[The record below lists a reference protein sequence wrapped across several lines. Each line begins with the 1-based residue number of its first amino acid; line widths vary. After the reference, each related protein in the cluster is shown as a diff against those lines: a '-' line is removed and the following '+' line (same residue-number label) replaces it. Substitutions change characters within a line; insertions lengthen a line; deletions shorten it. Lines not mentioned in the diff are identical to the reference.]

1 MPSCL
6 GLYIEDNIIKYAKV
20 SKDHDNIKVESY
32 GVKFYDNI
40 DDTVKQIISETYSYK
55 NPISVNL
62 PDEKYAYAN
71 LFNLLSKKD
80 LQKAIDTEFDY
91 FCEENHKNR
100 QALEY
105 KSITVPNLQDKD
117 KVKSLYVYSDKAS
130 IAGRNQILDGYKLTN
145 INPLPISIVN
155 LYNFNDK
162 TNSVIVNIEKNTSV
176 TFIVNGQIQKV
187 EIIENGMKDILE
199 NIIKKENSYAKAYEI
214 CKNTTIYTAQGR
226 NLQIEENEYMEDIM
240 PALYNIVE
248 KVKEIIKDSEDE
260 VKNIYISGLATAI
273 NNIDLYFQENFLDK
287 KCEILAPFFVK
298 KENIKLNI
306 KDYIEVNSAI
316 SLALNGVGVGYKEI
330 NFKNKSAFNQM
341 SQLLNTEIGG
351 KNNKSNTKKVSN
363 KKQKN
368 YTNILKFDFNEAL
381 DVIEKN
387 MIRFGVGLLFLIV
400 LYTVFSNII
409 MNQIK
414 NKDKEVLEY
423 IGDSEAKIAKIT
435 SNTKLINE
443 RKQQYVSLIEKM
455 DQESDKIVQS
465 YARKNAL
472 PNFLTQI
479 MYNIPKEVQLISIEN
494 YTEKGIKIQAK
505 SKEYEQLGYF
515 IAKIKTE
522 GILNGVTATSGEK
535 QDDFVV
541 ITIEGNLPY

>member
-40 DDTVKQIISETYSYK
+40 DDAVKQIISETYSYK

-71 LFNLLSKKD
+71 LFSLLNKNDLKK
-80 LQKAIDTEFDY
+80 AVDTEFDY

-105 KSITVPNLQDKD
+105 KNITVPNLQDKD
-117 KVKSLYVYSDKAS
+117 KVKSLYVYSEKAS
-130 IAGRNQILDGYKLTN
+130 IASRNQILDGYKLTN
-145 INPLPISIVN
+145 ISPLPMSIVN
-155 LYNFNDK
+155 LYNFKDK

-176 TFIVNGQIQKV
+176 TFIENGQIQKV

-226 NLQIEENEYMEDIM
+226 NLQIEENEYIEDIM

-248 KVKEIIKDSEDE
+248 KVKGIISDNEGEI
-260 VKNIYISGLATAI
+260 KNIYISGLATAI

-316 SLALNGVGVGYKEI
+316 SLALNGLGIGYKEI
-330 NFKNKSAFNQM
+330 NFKNKSAFDQV
-341 SQLLNTEIGG
+341 SQLLNTEIGS
-351 KNNKSNTKKVSN
+351 KNNKSNLNNTKKISS
-363 KKQKN
+363 KKEKS
-368 YTNILKFDFNEAL
+368 YGNILKFNFNESL
-381 DVIEKN
+381 DFIEKN
-387 MIRFGVGLLFLIV
+387 MIRFGVGVLLLIV
-400 LYTVFSNII
+400 LYAIASNMI

-414 NKDKEVLEY
+414 NKDKEVLDY
-423 IGDSEAKIAKIT
+423 ISDSESKIAKIT
-435 SNTKLINE
+435 TNTKLISE
-443 RKQQYVSLIEKM
+443 RKDQYDSLIEKM
-455 DQESDKIVQS
+455 KEESD
-465 YARKNAL
+465 
-472 PNFLTQI
+472 
-479 MYNIPKEVQLISIEN
+479 
-494 YTEKGIKIQAK
+494 
-505 SKEYEQLGYF
+505 
-515 IAKIKTE
+515 
-522 GILNGVTATSGEK
+522 
-535 QDDFVV
+535 
-541 ITIEGNLPY
+541 